1 MLRHFTRV
9 RFRHSWGFTL
19 IELLVVIA
27 IIAILIGLLLPAVQ
41 KVREAAARLKCQ
53 NNLKQFGLAMHAYHD
68 ANDAFPRGN
77 TGSWGNDHGS
87 WMFVSLPYMEQGNLY
102 TQVTSVLSPPTG
114 GVPYTHPNWNM
125 QAAVTAG
132 ILPKKLPFT
141 RCPSDGFDPDN
152 PAFANYIGSQGP
164 QCNDGACSPR
174 ADPFQL
180 HCNGQVGTPGADGV
194 SPALVPPTHPGYG
207 PSSVH
212 GTTSNAANCR
222 GMMCRGTGA
231 VGGPRINFASVSDG
245 TSNTIFLG
253 ETLVEQNEFQRFGN
267 SWGWAGYNTVSQGQT
282 IQPINYPIDKNTGGL
297 TSYSSC
303 DANCTAIG
311 VNPANC
317 IWNWHVTWGFKSNH
331 SGGANF
337 CFADGSVR
345 FINQGIDHRTYQY
358 LGARADG
365 QPVTLP

>member
-1 MLRHFTRV
+1 MPRHFRRA
-9 RFRHSWGFTL
+9 RFWSFTL

-41 KVREAAARLKCQ
+41 KVREAAARTKCM

-68 ANDAFPRGN
+68 SNEAFPRGN

-87 WMFVSLPYMEQGNLY
+87 WMFVSLPYMEQAPLY
-102 TQVTSVLSPPTG
+102 NQVVAVTSG
-114 GVPYTHPNWNM
+114 GRPYSDPNWNM

-132 ILPKKLPFT
+132 LLPKKLPFT
-141 RCPSDGFDPDN
+141 RCPSDGYDADN
-152 PAFANYIGSQGP
+152 PAYANYIGSQGP

-180 HCNGQVGTPGADGV
+180 YCNGQVGGQGADGV
-194 SPALVPPTHPGYG
+194 SFPLTPPTYDGYG
-207 PSSVH
+207 PSSIH
-212 GTTSNAANCR
+212 GTTSTASNCR
-222 GMMCRGTGA
+222 GMMCRGTGS
-231 VGGPRINFASVSDG
+231 VGGPRINIASVTDG

-267 SWGWAGYNTVSQGQT
+267 SWGWAGYNSVSQGQT
-282 IQPINYPIDKNTGGL
+282 IQPINYPIDGKRVGASWSDCNT
-297 TSYSSC
+297 S
-303 DANCTAIG
+303 CTALG

-317 IWNWHVTWGFKSNH
+317 LWNWHVTWGFKSNH

-337 CFADGSVR
+337 CFSDGSVR
-345 FINQGIDHRTYQY
+345 FINQSIDHRTYQY
-358 LGARADG
+358 LGARHDG